1 MFKFSCFHSQ
11 SQPVKFTGWKKR
23 FQLLRRPCRKNLA
36 DIPQLCA
43 GTMIVCDR
51 DLKPS
56 RNISSDGP
64 LKRPS
69 INCAPKKAKTGLHHK
84 NHGQG
89 NRNTEQ
95 SLQQNLFSTYIPGCL
110 HVK

>member
-1 MFKFSCFHSQ
+1 M
-11 SQPVKFTGWKKR
+11 KFTGWKKR

-36 DIPQLCA
+36 DIPQLCE
-43 GTMIVCDR
+43 GTMIVCDH
-51 DLKPS
+51 LKP
-56 RNISSDGP
+56 ISSSGA
-64 LKRPS
+64 S
-69 INCAPKKAKTGLHHK
+69 INCAPKKAKTTLYHK